1 MNKELISR
9 TINYYKFDFDY
20 TSSENNKGDLF
31 VEFFNE
37 LKAAKTIKELMLDQY
52 FEDRRLFLQDI
63 EIVENKKLI
72 KAKFRSLRN
81 DIFPELFNSI
91 SENITEISDDLADK
105 SIVETTHIVFDYS
118 DSDNISL
125 AIEFNKVGPKTKE
138 LLYYLQ
144 HFGQVKSKIITVKWL
159 PIIKNNLA
167 KIKDEMGGISEL
179 IVKVEKGNLDDIKK
193 VDDGVYE
200 ALKKS
205 VDNLDC
211 EVAEISLKFDYK
223 IQNPDSKVV
232 KVVNKVIELFQEDK
246 VKSSFFNVF
255 KIRAENHL
263 QNNNLDI
270 FDLLLDKAKSK
281 IKVEKNGN
289 HKTVISSDIF
299 EKMIIE
305 LQRKVYL

>member
-20 TSSENNKGDLF
+20 TSSEGNKGDLF

-52 FEDRRLFLQDI
+52 FEDRQLFLQDI

-91 SENITEISDDLADK
+91 SENITEISDDLTDK

-118 DSDNISL
+118 DADNISL

-138 LLYYLQ
+138 LLCYLQ
-144 HFGQVKSKIITVKWL
+144 HFGQVKNKIVTVKWL

-167 KIKDEMGGISEL
+167 KI
-179 IVKVEKGNLDDIKK
+179 NL
-193 VDDGVYE
+193 
-200 ALKKS
+200 A
-205 VDNLDC
+205 
-211 EVAEISLKFDYK
+211 
-223 IQNPDSKVV
+223 
-232 KVVNKVIELFQEDK
+232 
-246 VKSSFFNVF
+246 
-255 KIRAENHL
+255 RL
-263 QNNNLDI
+263 Q
-270 FDLLLDKAKSK
+270 F
-281 IKVEKNGN
+281 
-289 HKTVISSDIF
+289 
-299 EKMIIE
+299 M
-305 LQRKVYL
+305 

>member
-1 MNKELISR
+1 M
-9 TINYYKFDFDY
+9 
-20 TSSENNKGDLF
+20 
-31 VEFFNE
+31 
-37 LKAAKTIKELMLDQY
+37 
-52 FEDRRLFLQDI
+52 
-63 EIVENKKLI
+63 
-72 KAKFRSLRN
+72 
-81 DIFPELFNSI
+81 
-91 SENITEISDDLADK
+91 
-105 SIVETTHIVFDYS
+105 
-118 DSDNISL
+118 
-125 AIEFNKVGPKTKE
+125 
-138 LLYYLQ
+138 
-144 HFGQVKSKIITVKWL
+144 
-159 PIIKNNLA
+159 
-167 KIKDEMGGISEL
+167 
-179 IVKVEKGNLDDIKK
+179 DDIKK

-255 KIRAENHL
+255 KIKAENHL